1 MSKYLVNIVLCL
13 VGFAALL
20 FIVRILTTDGNG
32 KGGVGTL
39 PQSILSAAEQPSTT
53 HSVTQRQS
61 TPQAPPVKEPD
72 KEKDKPKASDK
83 DPRVCTHCI
92 CGCVET
98 GKCDCKDCDHPKLAP
113 PEKKQGTDGGAGDGG
128 KKVGSLLSYAD
139 GYQTAL
145 DNGKPLIVWVG
156 GFRCP
161 SCTEELTNCVH
172 CQSAT
177 WPPTHSYNSEPCCV
191 VAKPSGGE
199 LYRCGTITGMCSADK
214 IKGLLANGGN
224 ATRGANSC
232 PGGYCDVAGQC
243 GVGGCSAGAGCSTCG
258 NGPSGGYGYG
268 YGTPQMSYGPSFG
281 GYSGGFGS
289 PVMMGGGGGGCAS
302 GNCGGGGGRR
312 GR

>member
-145 DNGKPLIVWVG
+145 DNGKPLVVWVG

-172 CQSAT
+172 CQV
-177 WPPTHSYNSEPCCV
+177 SEFKGNDNPCCV
-191 VAKPSGGE
+191 VAKPSGGS
-199 LYRCGTITGMCSADK
+199 LYRCGTITGACSSEK
-214 IKGLLANGGN
+214 IRGLLANGGN
-224 ATRGANSC
+224 ASRAPNSC
-232 PGGYCDVAGQC
+232 PGGSCGMAGDCGVAGC
-243 GVGGCSAGAGCSTCG
+243 GG
-258 NGPSGGYGYG
+258 NGACSSCGSGGVAAPAYAPNYG
-268 YGTPQMSYGPSFG
+268 GPVFQ
-281 GYSGGFGS
+281 GGFGGFQGG
-289 PVMMGGGGGGCAS
+289 PMFGGGGGGGCAS